1 MGAWGIN
8 TFENDDAADW
18 IGEFCDEPD
27 KELLVEAFDAV
38 NDIGDDYL
46 EAPESSAALAAA
58 EVIAALLGKPSANL
72 TDETKE
78 CVGKLKFK
86 PNEKLLSAARKAVE
100 RVKTNSELKELWDE
114 SDDAAQWQ
122 ATVEDLAARLK

>member
-18 IGEFCDEPD
+18 FSEFCNEPD
-27 KELLVEAFDAV
+27 EELLVEAFESV

-58 EVIAALLGKPSANL
+58 EVIAALLEKPSANL
-72 TDETKE
+72 PDEAKE
-78 CVGKLKFK
+78 CLNRLKLK
-86 PNEKLLSAARKAVE
+86 PNEKLLTAARKAIE
-100 RVKTNSELKELWDE
+100 RVKTDSELKELWDE

-122 ATVEDLAARLK
+122 AAVEDLAARLK

>member
-8 TFENDDAADW
+8 IFENDDAADW

-27 KELLVEAFDAV
+27 KSCLLRLLILS
-38 NDIGDDYL
+38 NIGDDYL
-46 EAPESSAALAAA
+46 EVPESSVALAAA
-58 EVIAALLGKPSANL
+58 EVVAALLEKPSASL
-72 TDETKE
+72 PDDAKE

-100 RVKTNSELKELWDE
+100 RVKTNFELKELWDE